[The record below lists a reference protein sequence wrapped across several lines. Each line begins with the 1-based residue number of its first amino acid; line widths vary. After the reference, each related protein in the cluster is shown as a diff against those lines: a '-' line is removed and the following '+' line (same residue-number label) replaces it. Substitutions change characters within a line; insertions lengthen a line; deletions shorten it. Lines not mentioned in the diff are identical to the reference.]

1 MVTLSVISIL
11 LLFSFTSAGKNDV
24 YEGFTVH
31 GIKLREQSEVTI
43 LREVVAILDLDVWSH
58 GAVGLRDAVVM
69 VSKENESKLLDYL
82 DENGIHHY
90 VHLADVVKA
99 LDEHDEAVSNW
110 KRRRNGKMVP
120 FEDYPTYEE
129 VKFILTLV
137 VNDYMERLATKYPN
151 LVTLV
156 NAGPSFE
163 GRDVK
168 YLKIST
174 TNFTDSSKPIYFM
187 DATMHSREWVTT
199 PVTLYAMHRLLEDL
213 RSDEHDLLE
222 TVDWIIMPIVNPDG
236 YVYTHTDERLW
247 RRTRSYRPEIS
258 TCYGVDANR
267 NFNISF
273 NTIGV
278 SSNPCSDIYPGPAPF
293 SEIEAVYIRDIVF
306 EHLDRI
312 QVYLNIHSYG
322 NFILFGFD
330 DLTLP
335 PNAVELHYVGAV
347 MGAAIDTVKLPI
359 APHYLVG
366 NSAYLLYPVSGSAQ
380 DYVQYVGVPYAYTL
394 ELPEFLRY
402 DFRVPPE
409 YIEQINIETWRGIA
423 ASARAST
430 LFYTR
435 RHNSV

>member
-1 MVTLSVISIL
+1 MVNKLSFISIVL
-11 LLFSFTSAGKNDV
+11 LISFTSAGKNDV
-24 YEGFTVH
+24 YRGFTVH
-31 GIKLREQSEVTI
+31 GIKLIDQSDVNI
-43 LREVVAILDLDVWSH
+43 LRELVVNLDLDVWSH

-69 VSKENESKLLDYL
+69 VAKENEAKLLHHL
-82 DENGIHHY
+82 DDNGINHY
-90 VHLADVVKA
+90 IHLADVVKA
-99 LDEHDEAVSNW
+99 LDEHDEVISKW
-110 KRRRNGKMVP
+110 RRRRSGNMVP

-129 VKFILTLV
+129 V
-137 VNDYMERLATKYPN
+137 NNYMEGLATQYPN
-151 LVTLV
+151 IVTLV
-156 NAGPSFE
+156 NSGPSFE
-163 GRDVK
+163 GRDIK

-174 TNFTDSSKPIYFM
+174 TNFTDPSKPIYFM

-213 RSDEHDLLE
+213 RSDERDLLE
-222 TVDWIIMPIVNPDG
+222 NVDWIIMPIVNPDG
-236 YVYTHTDERLW
+236 YVFTHTDQRLW

-258 TCYGVDANR
+258 TTCYGVDANR

-306 EHLDRI
+306 EHLNRI
-312 QVYLNIHSYG
+312 QLYLNIHSYG
-322 NFILFGFD
+322 NFILFGYD

-335 PNAVELHYVGAV
+335 PNAVELHYIGAV
-347 MGAAIDTVKLPI
+347 MGAAIDTIKLPI

-380 DYVQYVGVPYAYTL
+380 DYVQYAGVPYAYTL
-394 ELPEFLRY
+394 ELPEFSRY

-409 YIEQINIETWRGIA
+409 YIEQINAETWKGIA

-435 RHNSV
+435 RYTRNSV